1 VLDVNGQDLR
11 EGDLAQL
18 LCEVFSIE
26 ADGIGV
32 RILNSDMRLFV
43 AITRDEALGGL
54 VAASELTRFV
64 TAHTN
69 SVPDLS
75 SEEVKPWRM
84 E

>member
-1 VLDVNGQDLR
+1 MLDVNGHELR
-11 EGDLAQL
+11 QGDLAQL

-43 AITRDEALGGL
+43 AITRDEALGGV
-54 VAASELTRFV
+54 VASSELTRFV
-64 TAHTN
+64 AAQPN

-75 SEEVKPWRM
+75 SEEVKPCRM

>member
-1 VLDVNGQDLR
+1 MLDINGQELR

-26 ADGIGV
+26 KDGIGV

-43 AITRDEALGGL
+43 AFTRDEALGGM
-54 VAASELTRFV
+54 VASSELTRFV
-64 TAHTN
+64 VADEN
-69 SVPDLS
+69 SVPDPFN
-75 SEEVKPWRM
+75 EEVKPWPM